1 MHISKRSVVTPPY
14 PTARLP
20 QSTTPTKRSTQKLIA
35 RLELVEK
42 WIKYFLYGVAGLSL
56 VAYGGMVYTQ
66 DQWKIHHRQL
76 LKLQTQESQ
85 QAILNARLKDA
96 QAQNAEKTQ
105 SGLVPPQPDQVLYVP
120 AHSNPAAVTTR
131 SVPAESPGALP
142 GPVGY

>member
-1 MHISKRSVVTPPY
+1 MHISKRSVATPHY
-14 PTARLP
+14 PKARNP
-20 QSTTPTKRSTQKLIA
+20 RSSTRTKRSTKKLIA
-35 RLELVEK
+35 QLGLVEK
-42 WIKYFLYGVAGLSL
+42 GLKYLLCGVASLSL
-56 VAYGGMVYTQ
+56 IAYMGTVYTQ

-96 QAQNAEKTQ
+96 QAQNAEKAQ

-120 AHSNPAAVTTR
+120 ANPKAAVMTPR
-131 SVPAESPGALP
+131 SSPVEKSVVLP

>member
-1 MHISKRSVVTPPY
+1 MHISKRSVVTLPAPR
-14 PTARLP
+14 ARLP
-20 QSTTPTKRSTQKLIA
+20 QSTTRTRQSTKQLIA
-35 RLELVEK
+35 QLESVEK
-42 WIKYFLYGVAGLSL
+42 WIKYFLCGVAGLSL

-66 DQWKIHHRQL
+66 DQWKVHHRQL

-120 AHSNPAAVTTR
+120 ANSNAAATTTR
-131 SVPAESPGALP
+131 PTPIESPVVLP